1 MPRPAEADAPVF
13 TAQDAAAAPAVP
25 VSAAAV
31 EEGKEVDARW
41 GHHHHHIGGNVG
53 YGNYGES
60 GYNGIGLQYLR
71 NSV

>member
-13 TAQDAAAAPAVP
+13 TAQDAAAA
-25 VSAAAV
+25 
-31 EEGKEVDARW
+31 VDARW
-41 GHHHHHIGGNVG
+41 GHHHHHIGGYVG

-60 GYNGIGLQYLR
+60 GYNGIWLQYLR